1 MCMPGYGVGR
11 KMLITGNK
19 ISVVRGEYVHG
30 ITTVA
35 INIRHSYHRTEAIH
49 CRASYSIVYTFP
61 NNMCTQ

>member
-1 MCMPGYGVGR
+1 MPGYGVGR

-35 INIRHSYHRTEAIH
+35 INIYHIGLNAPQVLEFRSQH
-49 CRASYSIVYTFP
+49 
-61 NNMCTQ
+61 